1 MECNRNN
8 FGISKMVN
16 IPVSLYES
24 MLGQYFVGYAD
35 RLVYTGKDISAWGSL
50 YNPPDS
56 GVNLH
61 VNVWTVTSLF
71 GVFRAEV
78 WFNANMPGRP
88 QLSEFVTAANNAVYP
103 IPKPKVYLLQASNVL
118 GEPVNGMKAFVRR
131 GEAQSTIVAEEDGKF
146 IFPPGGS
153 FSVFLSNPE
162 TPDERAEGRVA
173 FGWWEEPIC

>member
-78 WFNANMPGRP
+78 WFNANMPRKASIIRVCNCCQQCSLSYP
-88 QLSEFVTAANNAVYP
+88 QAQGVPAPSVKCLRGTCKRYESVCTA
-103 IPKPKVYLLQASNVL
+103 
-118 GEPVNGMKAFVRR
+118 R
-131 GEAQSTIVAEEDGKF
+131 
-146 IFPPGGS
+146 
-153 FSVFLSNPE
+153 
-162 TPDERAEGRVA
+162 
-173 FGWWEEPIC
+173 